1 MKSLIISIISSVL
14 AAFITCLLIFSGVID
29 IRKMLPDSVMEGDK
43 TAVEAVMP
51 NLVNL
56 KVAEAEKVAE
66 HLGIKLI
73 TEDVFLDNTLP
84 EVVQSQF
91 PLPGFKISS
100 GDAAKIVVS
109 KAMEITMETMS
120 EEDLMAEIELESAI
134 IMPDLTGL
142 NSATAIELLK
152 KSGITNISES
162 QADDD
167 NIDKGKVIS
176 FNPPAGSELDETAVV
191 DIVISKG
198 LSSKMA
204 IVPNLFNKTLDAAK
218 SEITKNGLKLGKVI
232 KITDEDKAFDRIIG
246 QSVQWGEKVKEG
258 TVIDITIN
266 AEAEEKLG
274 W

>member
-1 MKSLIISIISSVL
+1 
-14 AAFITCLLIFSGVID
+14 
-29 IRKMLPDSVMEGDK
+29 MEGDK